1 MVGDGLCGRRERERH
16 PGGMRSHA
24 VRGGSTRMHRVDGA
38 RLGISAQQ
46 QEVAQGEKREGS
58 IILLPF
64 LLYTSWPDAIAAVA
78 VEEMLA

>member
-1 MVGDGLCGRRERERH
+1 
-16 PGGMRSHA
+16 
-24 VRGGSTRMHRVDGA
+24 MHRVDGA